1 MKKIYFQNSNF
12 VEGLRANM
20 AVKLNWIQSNDLSLN
35 IISDDF
41 KIVIIN

>member
-12 VEGLRANM
+12 VEGLGVNM
-20 AVKLNWIQSNDLSLN
+20 AIKLNWIQLNDLSLN